1 MGKIKKNNTELDKI
15 DRYQKQKGLSLQLDQ
30 RIFIKNL

>member
-15 DRYQKQKGLSLQLDQ
+15 ERYKKQKGLGLQLDQ
-30 RIFIKNL
+30 RIFKKNL